1 MVLHIYIYIC
11 VHIIILCINLL
22 TITINTLYY
31 NYELK
36 QDFIFKEHPHILFSV
51 KYLHD
56 PVYEIQMCKVL
67 EYFNRKL
74 ELFYAL
80 ISFPDNYR
88 KHIFILFLLKY
99 IEITRHIHRAEWIK
113 LY

>member
-1 MVLHIYIYIC
+1 M
-11 VHIIILCINLL
+11 IILCMNLL

-36 QDFIFKEHPHILFSV
+36 QDFVFKEHPHILFSV

-56 PVYEIQMCKVL
+56 PMSEIQMCKVW
-67 EYFNRKL
+67 EYSNRKL

-80 ISFPDNYR
+80 ISFSDTNR
-88 KHIFILFLLKY
+88 KHILILFLLKY
-99 IEITRHIHRAEWIK
+99 IEIIRLIHRVESIK
-113 LY
+113 LYQMHRTRL